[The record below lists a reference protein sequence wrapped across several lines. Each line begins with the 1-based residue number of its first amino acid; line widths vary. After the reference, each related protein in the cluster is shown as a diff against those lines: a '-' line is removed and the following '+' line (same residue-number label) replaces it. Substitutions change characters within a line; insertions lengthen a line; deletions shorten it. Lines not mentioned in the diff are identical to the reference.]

1 MKKIRK
7 IAVEQ
12 NFAAISVGKLNEL
25 NEYELQLGPDV
36 KIPGK
41 VFCSTALGT
50 TGSEFSFQSF
60 APGTETGFLHS
71 HKSHEEL
78 YFFLSGKGEFQVDGT
93 VFPVEEGSVVRV
105 SPAGKRSVRNNG
117 TTPLLMLCIQYCSNT
132 FSQEDATD
140 GIILKE
146 QAGLAAPTP
155 VLPANAVIP
164 CILKIIPAAKTA
176 ARIFDFFPN
185 LIIHILLASC
195 LYLRK

>member
-105 SPAGKRSVRNNG
+105 SPAGKRSVR
-117 TTPLLMLCIQYCSNT
+117 T
-132 FSQEDATD
+132 
-140 GIILKE
+140 GIYGAKAAYHRHA
-146 QAGLAAPTP
+146 QASRMADDR
-155 VLPANAVIP
+155 NE
-164 CILKIIPAAKTA
+164 
-176 ARIFDFFPN
+176 RF
-185 LIIHILLASC
+185 
-195 LYLRK
+195 LRLEA

>member
-1 MKKIRK
+1 MKKIRN

-71 HKSHEEL
+71 HKRHEEL
-78 YFFLSGKGEFQVDGT
+78 YFFLSGTGEFQVDGT

-132 FSQEDATD
+132 FSQKDATD

-146 QAGLAAPTP
+146 P
-155 VLPANAVIP
+155 VKWKVSP
-164 CILKIIPAAKTA
+164 K
-176 ARIFDFFPN
+176 
-185 LIIHILLASC
+185 
-195 LYLRK
+195 

>member
-71 HKSHEEL
+71 HKSHEN
-78 YFFLSGKGEFQVDGT
+78 FIFSS
-93 VFPVEEGSVVRV
+93 PVKVNF
-105 SPAGKRSVRNNG
+105 K
-117 TTPLLMLCIQYCSNT
+117 
-132 FSQEDATD
+132 
-140 GIILKE
+140 
-146 QAGLAAPTP
+146 
-155 VLPANAVIP
+155 
-164 CILKIIPAAKTA
+164 
-176 ARIFDFFPN
+176 
-185 LIIHILLASC
+185 
-195 LYLRK
+195 

>member
-93 VFPVEEGSVVRV
+93 VFPVKKVALSGYLLQENEVSVTTERL
-105 SPAGKRSVRNNG
+105 RSSCSAYNIAAIHSHRRM
-117 TTPLLMLCIQYCSNT
+117 PLTESY
-132 FSQEDATD
+132 
-140 GIILKE
+140 
-146 QAGLAAPTP
+146 
-155 VLPANAVIP
+155 
-164 CILKIIPAAKTA
+164 
-176 ARIFDFFPN
+176 
-185 LIIHILLASC
+185 
-195 LYLRK
+195 

>member
-60 APGTETGFLHS
+60 APGTETGFCIVTRVMRNFIFS
-71 HKSHEEL
+71 S
-78 YFFLSGKGEFQVDGT
+78 
-93 VFPVEEGSVVRV
+93 PVKVNF
-105 SPAGKRSVRNNG
+105 K
-117 TTPLLMLCIQYCSNT
+117 
-132 FSQEDATD
+132 
-140 GIILKE
+140 
-146 QAGLAAPTP
+146 
-155 VLPANAVIP
+155 
-164 CILKIIPAAKTA
+164 
-176 ARIFDFFPN
+176 
-185 LIIHILLASC
+185 
-195 LYLRK
+195 